1 MRLLLDTHTLIW
13 HYEDK
18 PALSL
23 TAGQAIECPDNSVV
37 ISAAT
42 VWEMTIKVNLGKL
55 TLGVSVSE
63 ITAWYRD
70 MGAEFLPITEKHALA
85 VGALPDAHRDPFDRV
100 LAAQA
105 ITEKLVLVTRDPAF
119 EPYPVQRLW

>member
-13 HYEDK
+13 HYEAK
-18 PALSL
+18 PKLSP
-23 TAGQAIECPDNSVV
+23 AAIAAINDERNSLI

-42 VWEMTIKVNLGKL
+42 AWEMVIKVNLKKL
-55 TLGVSVSE
+55 VLGTSVSE
-63 ITAWYRD
+63 LLAWYREI
-70 MGAEFLPITEKHALA
+70 GAEFLPITERHAIA
-85 VGALPDAHRDPFDRV
+85 VGTLPEAHRDPFDRV